1 MRELSC
7 REIEEAVERLCVKA
21 GTMLPP
27 ETAMLIECAS
37 EEEESPAGRK
47 ALGDMLEHVFRAGL
61 NGLPICRDAGITAVF
76 ADIGQEVHITGGSF
90 EEAANRGVRRAREK
104 LSLAAGPAA
113 EPLKNEN
120 AGDFAPAVIHARIV
134 PGDNIIL
141 TVSLRDFEAESMG
154 AAKIFPPGAAAD
166 DILDF
171 LAQAVER
178 ARPRESFPV
187 ILGVGLGG
195 TLEQA
200 ALLAKRALIRP
211 MDKRNP
217 DPFYARLERKALAR
231 VNGLGIGPGGLGGST
246 TALAVNI
253 EAFPA
258 RAEGLPCVVN
268 VSGYAARRAEAVL

>member
-1 MRELSC
+1 
-7 REIEEAVERLCVKA
+7 
-21 GTMLPP
+21 
-27 ETAMLIECAS
+27 
-37 EEEESPAGRK
+37 
-47 ALGDMLEHVFRAGL
+47 
-61 NGLPICRDAGITAVF
+61 
-76 ADIGQEVHITGGSF
+76 
-90 EEAANRGVRRAREK
+90 
-104 LSLAAGPAA
+104 
-113 EPLKNEN
+113 
-120 AGDFAPAVIHARIV
+120 
-134 PGDNIIL
+134 
-141 TVSLRDFEAESMG
+141 MG